1 MFNKTFVAAF
11 AAAAALSFANV
22 AKADT
27 LATVKSLGSIYLS
40 NTQAVAVSVSA
51 TAYTFTDPTQAPL
64 VNGRV
69 FITGYSQGPN
79 GFYGFNF
86 GAPITSM
93 TVANEPVRGIV
104 RPVAHLTTGLF
115 VFADLNT
122 RQRTIATANVDVI
135 QTGVGRPGM
144 VCFHVYDATTGATLA
159 KSCDS
164 VGNLINLPLTSGATT
179 IK

>member
-1 MFNKTFVAAF
+1 MFNKTLIAAF

-69 FITGYSQGPN
+69 FITGSSTAYS
-79 GFYGFNF
+79 FNF
-86 GAPITSM
+86 GAPVASM
-93 TVANEPVRGIV
+93 TIDQEPIRGIV
-104 RPVAHLTTGLF
+104 RTVAHLTTGLF

-135 QTGVGRPGM
+135 QTGAGKPGM
-144 VCFHVYDATTGATLA
+144 VCFHIHDAVTGATLA

-164 VGNLINLPLTSGATT
+164 VGNLINLPLTSGLTT
-179 IK
+179 IQAP